1 MLAIKLV
8 QISTLNFQFKVT
20 EVYVC
25 MTLKRERCGKYLEFG
40 VKSKRKKVKQTL
52 FVSCDGESEG

>member
-1 MLAIKLV
+1 M
-8 QISTLNFQFKVT
+8 
-20 EVYVC
+20 C

-40 VKSKRKKVKQTL
+40 GKNKRKKAKQTL

>member
-1 MLAIKLV
+1 M
-8 QISTLNFQFKVT
+8 
-20 EVYVC
+20 C

-40 VKSKRKKVKQTL
+40 GKSKRKKANKQTL